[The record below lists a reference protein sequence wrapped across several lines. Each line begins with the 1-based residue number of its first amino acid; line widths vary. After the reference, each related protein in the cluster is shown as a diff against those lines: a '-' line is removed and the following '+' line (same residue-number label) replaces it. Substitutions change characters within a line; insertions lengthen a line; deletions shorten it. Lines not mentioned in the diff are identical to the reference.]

1 MKQIINTTV
10 TLILASLFLLSC
22 SEKLKTVSEDKFIGT
37 WEMKGTSIMDGTQ
50 IQIQKENNKLIGRI
64 VKLNDNKYVK
74 LFADSNEVWIYEIS
88 RNSKYEFK
96 LTECKLGKDLFAL
109 YGQKTN
115 QEFKVQ
121 FIDDN
126 TIGLATDNSDPTKS
140 TRIYKRV
147 ITNKL

>member
-1 MKQIINTTV
+1 MKKNMKTTV
-10 TLILASLFLLSC
+10 TLLLATLFLLSC

-50 IQIQKENNKLIGRI
+50 IQIQKENNKLVGRI

-74 LFADSNEVWIYEIS
+74 LFADSNEVWISEIS
-88 RNSKYEFK
+88 RNSNFEFK
-96 LTECKLGKDLFAL
+96 LTESKLGKDLFAL

-121 FIDDN
+121 FINDSI
-126 TIGLATDNSDPTKS
+126 IGLAIESSDPSTS

-147 ITNKL
+147 TSKP

>member
-1 MKQIINTTV
+1 MKKNTKKTM
-10 TLILASLFLLSC
+10 TLLLATLFLLSC

-50 IQIQKENNKLIGRI
+50 IQIQKENNKLVGRI

-74 LFADSNEVWIYEIS
+74 LFADSNEVWISEIS
-88 RNSKYEFK
+88 RNSNYEFK
-96 LTECKLGKDLFAL
+96 LIESKLGKDLFAL

-121 FIDDN
+121 FIDEN
-126 TIGLATDNSDPTKS
+126 TIGLATENSEPTTS

-147 ITNKL
+147 TSNL

>member
-1 MKQIINTTV
+1 MKKNTKKTM
-10 TLILASLFLLSC
+10 TLLLATLFLLSC

-74 LFADSNEVWIYEIS
+74 LFADSNEVWISEIS
-88 RNSKYEFK
+88 RNSNYEFK
-96 LTECKLGKDLFAL
+96 LIESKLGKDLFAL

-121 FIDDN
+121 FIDEN
-126 TIGLATDNSDPTKS
+126 TIGLATENSEPTTS

-147 ITNKL
+147 TSNL

>member
-1 MKQIINTTV
+1 MRQITKTIV
-10 TLILASLFLLSC
+10 TLLLATLFLFSC
-22 SEKLKTVSEDKFIGT
+22 SDKFKKVSEDRFIGT
-37 WEMKGTSIMDGTQ
+37 WELKGASILDGTQ

-74 LFADSNEVWIYEIS
+74 LFADSNEVWISEIS
-88 RNSKYEFK
+88 RNSNFEFN
-96 LTECKLGKDLFAL
+96 LTESKLGKDLFSL

-115 QEFKVQ
+115 QEFKAQ

-126 TIGLATDNSDPTKS
+126 TIGLATESSDPTTS

-147 ITNKL
+147 VSKL

>member
-1 MKQIINTTV
+1 MKTTV
-10 TLILASLFLLSC
+10 TLLLATLFLLSC

-50 IQIQKENNKLIGRI
+50 IQIQKENNKLVGRI

-74 LFADSNEVWIYEIS
+74 LFADSNEVWISEIS
-88 RNSKYEFK
+88 RNSNYEFK
-96 LTECKLGKDLFAL
+96 LIESKLGKDLFAL

-121 FIDDN
+121 FIDEN
-126 TIGLATDNSDPTKS
+126 TIGLATENSEPTTS

-147 ITNKL
+147 TSNL

>member
-1 MKQIINTTV
+1 MRRITKKTATLLLV
-10 TLILASLFLLSC
+10 TLFLLSC
-22 SEKLKTVSEDKFIGT
+22 SEKFKKVSEDKFIGT

-50 IQIQKENNKLIGRI
+50 IQIQKENNNLVGRI

-74 LFADSNEVWIYEIS
+74 LFADSNEVWISEIS
-88 RNSKYEFK
+88 RNSNFEFK
-96 LTECKLGKDLFAL
+96 LTESKLGKDLFAL

-121 FIDDN
+121 FINDSI
-126 TIGLATDNSDPTKS
+126 IGLAIESSDPSTS

-147 ITNKL
+147 TSKP

>member
-1 MKQIINTTV
+1 MKKNMKTTV
-10 TLILASLFLLSC
+10 TLLLATLFLLSC

-50 IQIQKENNKLIGRI
+50 IQIQKENNKLVGRI

-74 LFADSNEVWIYEIS
+74 LFADSNEVWISEIS
-88 RNSKYEFK
+88 RNSNYEFK
-96 LTECKLGKDLFAL
+96 LIESKLGKDLFAL

-121 FIDDN
+121 FIDEN
-126 TIGLATDNSDPTKS
+126 TIGLATENSEPTTS

-147 ITNKL
+147 TSNL

>member
-1 MKQIINTTV
+1 MKKNMKTTV
-10 TLILASLFLLSC
+10 TLLLATLFLLSC

-50 IQIQKENNKLIGRI
+50 IQIQKENNKLVGRI

-74 LFADSNEVWIYEIS
+74 LFADSNEVWISEIS
-88 RNSKYEFK
+88 RNSNFEFK
-96 LTECKLGKDLFAL
+96 LNESKLGKDLFAL

-121 FIDDN
+121 FINDSI
-126 TIGLATDNSDPTKS
+126 IGLAIESSDPSTS

-147 ITNKL
+147 TSKP